1 MVGVTV
7 ALWAR
12 AGLPSQIIAKRML
25 KLMGAP
31 YGTVELKELFDVRNL
46 ASKYFWVYCGVT
58 LEGISGGVS
67 FRPIRESLRK

>member
-1 MVGVTV
+1 
-7 ALWAR
+7 
-12 AGLPSQIIAKRML
+12 
-25 KLMGAP
+25 MGAP
-31 YGTVELKELFDVRNL
+31 YGTVELKKLFDVRNL